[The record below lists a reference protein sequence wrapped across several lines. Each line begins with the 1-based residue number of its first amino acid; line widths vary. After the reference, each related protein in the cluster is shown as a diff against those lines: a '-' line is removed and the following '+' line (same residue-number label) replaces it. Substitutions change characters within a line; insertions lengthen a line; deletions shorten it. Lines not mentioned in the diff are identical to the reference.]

1 MITLYDIAEVD
12 ASAKDAEIVD
22 KYLQKIGL
30 EDLLTPEEEQELL
43 GRAVEGNEEA
53 ADKVMRA
60 NLRFVVS
67 LSNQYQNKGLS
78 LLQLFEVS
86 LQGLANAIKAS
97 ASRPNDEK
105 FIQFAVPFMRQAIEE
120 AIVDLSKVTPLHE

>member
-1 MITLYDIAEVD
+1 MITIYDIAEVD
-12 ASAKDAEIVD
+12 NQTAQEAEIFD
-22 KYLQKIGL
+22 KYLRKIGL
-30 EDLLTPEEEQELL
+30 EDLLTPEDEQELL

-78 LLQLFEVS
+78 LLQLFEIS
-86 LQGLANAIKAS
+86 MQGLYDAIKAS
-97 ASRPNDEK
+97 ASRPNDER
-105 FIQFAVPFMRQAIEE
+105 FIQFAVPFMRQAIEKQIS
-120 AIVDLSKVTPLHE
+120 ALDNCSK